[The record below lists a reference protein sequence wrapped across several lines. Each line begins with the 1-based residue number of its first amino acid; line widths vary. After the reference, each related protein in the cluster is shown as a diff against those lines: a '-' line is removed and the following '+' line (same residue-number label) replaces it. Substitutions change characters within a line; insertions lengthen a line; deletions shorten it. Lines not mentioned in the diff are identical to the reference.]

1 MQSGD
6 LKKSSLCFI
15 MRSPYPTIKAPFV
28 FPIFYLKP
36 LVESAVFF
44 ALGKGEECKVFYLPL

>member
-1 MQSGD
+1 M
-6 LKKSSLCFI
+6 KKSSSLCFI

-28 FPIFYLKP
+28 FPIFYLKL

-44 ALGKGEECKVFYLPL
+44 ALGKGVECKVFCLPL